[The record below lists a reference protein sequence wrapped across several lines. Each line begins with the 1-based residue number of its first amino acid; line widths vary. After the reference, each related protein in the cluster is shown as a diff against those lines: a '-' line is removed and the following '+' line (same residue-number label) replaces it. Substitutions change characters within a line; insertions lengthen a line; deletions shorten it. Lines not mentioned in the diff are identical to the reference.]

1 MNLEGLDD
9 SAVVISGISGK
20 FPKSNNINDLRENLI
35 NGEDCVSA
43 DHTRFKLGHSCN
55 VSSRLGLI
63 SNLTKFDNVFFG
75 INAIQAKYLTPEV
88 RIALEVTFE
97 AIIDAGINP
106 VELRNKKTN
115 VYGVL
120 SLYESD
126 SYQQMYKTNLEGY
139 NILGIC
145 RGLLANRI
153 SFCMGLTG
161 SSCTIDSTNTTGS
174 LAIQKAYDAIKA
186 GDCDYAIVSGGILS
200 LLLQTSYQLYDLG
213 LLSTDGVN
221 RSFDKKAS
229 GFSRS
234 DSVGTIFLQ
243 RAKNA
248 KRVYAEVVNL
258 SVKYT
263 EAIPRNTCLFP
274 TAESQAQILKQTL
287 KHCGLKPSDVTYI
300 EADSTAIKSMDLEE
314 LKSF

>member
-1 MNLEGLDD
+1 M
-9 SAVVISGISGK
+9 AM
-20 FPKSNNINDLRENLI
+20 
-35 NGEDCVSA
+35 
-43 DHTRFKLGHSCN
+43 
-55 VSSRLGLI
+55 
-63 SNLTKFDNVFFG
+63 
-75 INAIQAKYLTPEV
+75 
-88 RIALEVTFE
+88 EVTFE

-126 SYQQMYKTNLEGY
+126 SYLLKDKTQENGY
-139 NILGIC
+139 SLLGYC
-145 RGLLANRI
+145 RGLLSNRM

-161 SSCTIDSTNTTGS
+161 SNCTVDSSCTSSS
-174 LAIQKAYDAIKA
+174 LAIQKAYEAIKA
-186 GDCDYAIVSGGILS
+186 GDCEYAIFSGCILS
-200 LLLQTSYQLYDLG
+200 LLPQTSHQLYELG

-243 RAKNA
+243 RAENA
-248 KRVYAEVVNL
+248 KR
-258 SVKYT
+258 
-263 EAIPRNTCLFP
+263 
-274 TAESQAQILKQTL
+274 TL

-300 EADSTAIKSMDLEE
+300 EADGTGIKSMDLEE
-314 LKSF
+314 LKAIDLVYGQDRSLSNPLLIGSVKSNIALSAISFTTFIDRTIFKKPGTRHRIPIDLQVNQENL